1 MRQPKQNNADTRDYV
16 NRDVPEM
23 EEANDVS
30 ETQDDHENHQN
41 ADLNVLYKLTS
52 ISRKICLIENSLLF
66 HTVVLTFSYS
76 LYLLLPFQAIEC
88 YCTNFFP

>member
-1 MRQPKQNNADTRDYV
+1 MTYWQNNADTRDYV

-41 ADLNVLYKLTS
+41 ADLNVAEKKKS
-52 ISRKICLIENSLLF
+52 DDNDA
-66 HTVVLTFSYS
+66 SY
-76 LYLLLPFQAIEC
+76 
-88 YCTNFFP
+88 T